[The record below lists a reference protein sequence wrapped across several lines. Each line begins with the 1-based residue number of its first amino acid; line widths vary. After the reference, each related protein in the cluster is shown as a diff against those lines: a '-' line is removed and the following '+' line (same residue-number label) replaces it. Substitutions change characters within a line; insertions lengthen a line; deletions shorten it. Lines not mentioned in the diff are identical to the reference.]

1 MLKGDDCCHVFG
13 RKQEAAARPGPRSPQ
28 ATGRLQ
34 LHAAGP
40 TRGCVEEATY
50 LTQRL

>member
-13 RKQEAAARPGPRSPQ
+13 RKQEEAAARPGP
-28 ATGRLQ
+28 GRLGR
-34 LHAAGP
+34 LRLCAAGP
-40 TRGCVEEATY
+40 TRGCVEEEATY